1 MERSELLMALR
12 HDPRMGEIRPSS
24 TVHHPAIPAL
34 RNTGLMARVLDAA
47 PLGMLLVG
55 LDGTIVYSN
64 RAFADMVG
72 YVPAAEHA
80 FLLLDMVD
88 PDERLALRLQFERLV
103 RGEVRS
109 WRGEYRFRH
118 QRRSEL
124 PVMISANRLDSG
136 DGEHPIVILQLT
148 DIELQKKAEEAL
160 VHSDARWNSAL
171 ESARQGVWEHDIRT
185 DTMFYSRMWRLMRG
199 MAPDAEVDGNQES
212 WLARIHPDDR
222 AFIRANITRQDEG
235 DDLFDAFEYRERIQD
250 GSYIWILSRGRPI
263 EWDENGAA
271 LRTIGTDTDITR
283 LKTAEQELAAEKERL
298 HITLQS
304 IADGVISADAAG
316 RVEFMNP
323 AAEHLTGMCA
333 AEARGRP
340 VSEVFRLRNDV
351 TGAPMACPVSACLE
365 QGQPVRVEDD
375 AVLSCRECEAR
386 DIRCTAAPV
395 PGADGEIA
403 GAVLVFQDVT
413 QSRTLQRQLAHT
425 AAHDALTG
433 LVNRAGFEK
442 ALEAAIAAVRVSG
455 RASSLIYIDLDH
467 FKPVNDTAGHAAGDA
482 LLRQVAQ
489 TIRES
494 CRAHDVVGRIGGD
507 EFAVLLE
514 FCPAESGLEVAGKIV
529 RAIGALI
536 FTWAGR
542 QYRIGASA
550 GLAMVTMDSTSPLG
564 HMGEA
569 DAACY
574 AAKAAGRGRAVAFS
588 DMVNPINRN
597 RR

>member
-1 MERSELLMALR
+1 MALR
-12 HDPRMGEIRPSS
+12 HDPRMGETRPSS
-24 TVHHPAIPAL
+24 AVHHPAIPAL
-34 RNTGLMARVLDAA
+34 RSTGLMARILDAA

-80 FLLLDMVD
+80 FRLLDMAD
-88 PDERLALRLQFERLV
+88 PADSLALRLQFERLV
-103 RGEVRS
+103 RGEARS

-118 QRRSEL
+118 QRQREL
-124 PVMISANRLDSG
+124 SVRLAANRLEG
-136 DGEHPIVILQLT
+136 KDGEPDIIILQLT

-160 VHSDARWNSAL
+160 VYSEARWNTAL

-185 DTMFYSRMWRLMRG
+185 DTMFYSRMWRQMRG
-199 MAPDAEVDGNQES
+199 MAPDAEVDGNQEAWIS
-212 WLARIHPDDR
+212 RIHPDDR
-222 AFIRANITRQDEG
+222 DYIRANISRQGE
-235 DDLFDAFEYRERIQD
+235 DDRLLDALEYRERIQD
-250 GSYIWILSRGRPI
+250 GSYIWILSRGRPS
-263 EWDENGAA
+263 EWDENGKA

-283 LKTAEQELAAEKERL
+283 LKTVELELAAEKERL

-304 IADGVISADAAG
+304 IADGMISANADG
-316 RVEFMNP
+316 RVEFMNA
-323 AAEHLTGMCA
+323 AAEQLTGMPA
-333 AEARGRP
+333 AEARGRL
-340 VSEVFRLRNDV
+340 VSDVFRLRSDNS
-351 TGAPMACPVSACLE
+351 GEPLACPILDCLE
-365 QGQPVRVEDD
+365 KSQPVRVEDD
-375 AVLSCRECEAR
+375 AILYCCDGKTR

-395 PGADGEIA
+395 PGASGEIA

-413 QSRTLQRQLAHT
+413 QSRTLQRQLAHS
-425 AAHDALTG
+425 ASHDALTG
-433 LVNRAGFEK
+433 LVNRAAFER
-442 ALEAAIAAVRVSG
+442 ALEANVAAGRANG
-455 RASSLIYIDLDH
+455 RASSLIYVDLDH

-482 LLRQVAQ
+482 LLKQVAQ
-489 TIRES
+489 TIRDS

-514 FCPAESGLEVAGKIV
+514 SCPAESGLEVAGKIV
-529 RAIGALI
+529 RAVGALI

-550 GLAMVTMDSTSPLG
+550 GLAMVTVDSTSPLG
-564 HMGEA
+564 FMGEA

-588 DMVNPINRN
+588 DMVNPVSRN